1 MTHRTLLTLGAF
13 ALAACAGIQPKP
25 FVGPN
30 GKTAYSMHCSG
41 MGRTLEACYQKAGE
55 ICPAGYNIINSTSG
69 TVAVP
74 IYRGGTVAAADY
86 GLAIECK

>member
-1 MTHRTLLTLGAF
+1 MIARTVAVLGAVL
-13 ALAACAGIQPKP
+13 LASCAIEPKR

-30 GKTAYSMHCSG
+30 GKAAYSMECSG

-55 ICPAGYNIINSTSG
+55 ICPVGYNIINSTSG

-74 IYRGGTVAAADY
+74 VYGGGIVAVPDY

>member
-1 MTHRTLLTLGAF
+1 MIKRTLLTLGAL
-13 ALAACAGIQPKP
+13 ALAGCAGIEPKP

-30 GKTAYSMHCSG
+30 GKTAYFMHCSG

-55 ICPAGYNIINSTSG
+55 ICPGGYTIVNSTSG

-74 IYRGGTVAAADY
+74 ISGGGVVATPDY